1 MRLGFGSLEIDTVH
15 LMTLPGIV
23 ASERVTE
30 KGGFELI
37 GTLDDYKPSTAVDQD
52 ARYRVNRRLLRGDP
66 EGPR

>member
-37 GTLDDYKPSTAVDQD
+37 GTLDDYKPSRVVDQD